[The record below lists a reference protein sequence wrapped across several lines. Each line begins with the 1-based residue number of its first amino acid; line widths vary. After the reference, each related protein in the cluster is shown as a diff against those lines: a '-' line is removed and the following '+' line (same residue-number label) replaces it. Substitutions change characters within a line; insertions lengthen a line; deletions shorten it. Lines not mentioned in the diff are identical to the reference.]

1 MKRALMLTA
10 LVASGIVGLKLLV
23 ENVLGLDLTPIVEAW
38 VLQPGTSSALTVVI
52 LLAADVFLPVP
63 SSLIMILSGAVFGVV
78 WGSLLSLVGSI
89 GGEWLGFEL
98 ARKYGDRLSSRMLSD
113 DELRRLT
120 HLFAR
125 SGAAT
130 VFITRALPIVME
142 TVSIV
147 AGLSRMRRTAFLAA
161 SLAGTLPIV
170 VVYAYAGAVSRQTG
184 SLIPGVIML
193 IAVTGAGWLWYQAQG
208 SRLKAQSR
216 LGSSPES

>member
-1 MKRALMLTA
+1 MRQAIRLTA
-10 LVASGIVGLKLLV
+10 LVACGVIALKLLV
-23 ENVLGLDLTPIVEAW
+23 ENVLGVDMTPMVEAW
-38 VLQPGTSSALTVVI
+38 VLRPGTSSALTVVI

-98 ARKYGDRLSSRMLSD
+98 ARRYGHRVSSRMLGD
-113 DELRRLT
+113 DELQRLSQ
-120 HLFAR
+120 LFAR

-147 AGLSRMRRTAFLAA
+147 AGLSHMRRTAFLAA
-161 SLAGTLPIV
+161 SLMGTAPIV
-170 VVYAYAGAVSRQTG
+170 VVYAYAGAVSRQMG
-184 SLIPGVIML
+184 SLIPGVIMV
-193 IAVTGAGWLWYQAQG
+193 IAVTGAAWLWYKG
-208 SRLKAQSR
+208 GR
-216 LGSSPES
+216 ESFLEDSEG